1 MCIAI
6 LNVQG
11 VLPKESIINSWDN
24 NYHGAG
30 FAYSD
35 GTRIVVHKEDKD
47 KDKFYKAY
55 AKHRKKYAD
64 AKFLIHFR
72 ISTHG
77 TITKDNLH
85 PFVINDDVAL
95 IHNGMVDFAG
105 HKSSDKRSDTR
116 YLCEEFLAKMPKG
129 WHLSEGVHNFIS
141 EVGGYSKFVM
151 LDLDN
156 NHAIINENS
165 GHWFEDNWYSNSS
178 YKTVNNYVDYGGKKV
193 SKGSTTYGYNTP
205 SYGASYG
212 SSYGYSDSVP
222 FHTLKSIESVLVKEK
237 LCKSGRMV
245 YSAYLDADHSDMG
258 KSIDSIIEH
267 DSKIEENVW
276 YHLPDSKKNNTSYNA
291 MCWVTINSKKYSVVA
306 LNGYDGVESMLA
318 LPFAIRN
325 EEMLCAY
332 LEALDNG
339 NTTMTKTDKLIE
351 TIEQCYHLY
360 DEAEEIIQSFNWID
374 DKSDNATDICD
385 CCAVEVSK
393 KDLSPMDGAEHWN
406 CCSNCNLSTYS
417 YN

>member
-6 LNVQG
+6 LNVTG
-11 VLPKESIINSWDN
+11 TLSKESIINSWDN

-35 GTRIVVHKEDKD
+35 GARIVVHKEDKD

-55 AKHRKKYAD
+55 AKHRKKHVG

-105 HKSSDKRSDTR
+105 HKASDKRSDTR
-116 YLCEEFLAKMPKG
+116 YLCEEFLSKMPKG
-129 WHLSEGVHNFIS
+129 WHLAEGVHNFIS

-151 LDLDN
+151 LDIDN
-156 NHAIINENS
+156 NHAIINEDS

-178 YKTVNNYVDYGGKKV
+178 YKTVSNYIDYGGKKV
-193 SKGSTTYGYNTP
+193 AKGGSS
-205 SYGASYG
+205 SYDSLYD
-212 SSYGYSDSVP
+212 SSYGKPYVVSDSVP
-222 FHTLKSIESVLVKEK
+222 FYTLKSIESVLAKEK
-237 LCKSGRMV
+237 LSKSGRMV
-245 YSAYLDADHSDMG
+245 YSAYIDKDYSDMG
-258 KSIDSIIEH
+258 KAIDGIIE
-267 DSKIEENVW
+267 DNSKIEENVW
-276 YHLPDSKKNNTSYNA
+276 YHLPESKKANQSYNA
-291 MCWVTINSKKYSVVA
+291 ICWVTVNGTKFSVVS
-306 LNGYDGVESMLA
+306 LNGYDGTESMTA

-332 LEALDNG
+332 LAILDDG
-339 NTTMTKTDKLIE
+339 NHTMTKTDKLIDTLE
-351 TIEQCYHLY
+351 KCYHLY
-360 DEAEEIIQSFNWID
+360 DEATEIINSFNWMD
-374 DKSDNATDICD
+374 DNKSLDAKGYCD
-385 CCAVEVSK
+385 CCDAIVSK

-406 CCSNCNLSTYS
+406 CCTNCNLSTFS